1 MKLSQVIS
9 PAIELHS
16 TLNPKIWV
24 GEKLRPEVRS
34 ALIKI
39 ARQFQKFVDVPF
51 QVEDIIVTGSN
62 ANYTYTKH
70 SDLDLH
76 LIVDLNQVECARQAE
91 ELFDTKR
98 LLFKRE
104 HAITIRDIPVEI
116 YVENLNEP
124 VKGAVYSL
132 SKNTWITPPEQQE
145 EPDIDFA
152 AVERMTRIWGR
163 LIQRAVIHAHL
174 PTCERLMELLRN
186 YRRMGL
192 NTPAGEFSKGN
203 LVYKSLRNSGS
214 VEALAV
220 MLDRLHDQQLSISQ

>member
-1 MKLSQVIS
+1 MKLTQII
-9 PAIELHS
+9 PAIELHDS
-16 TLNPKIWV
+16 LNPKIWT
-24 GEKLRPEVRS
+24 GENLRPEVRA

-39 ARQFQKFVDVPF
+39 AKSFQQFVDVPF

-62 ANYTYTKH
+62 ANYTYTEH

-76 LIVDLNQVECARQAE
+76 LIVDLDRVECSREAE

-116 YVENLNEP
+116 YVENTNEP

-132 SKNTWITPPEQQE
+132 SQNSWITPPEQQDQ
-145 EPDIDFA
+145 PDVDFD
-152 AVERMTRIWGR
+152 AVVRMTRIWGR
-163 LIQRAVIHAHL
+163 LIQRAVIHADL
-174 PTCERLMELLRN
+174 PTCERLMALLRQ

>member
-1 MKLSQVIS
+1 MKLSQVIA

-16 TLNPKIWV
+16 TLNPQLWTR
-24 GEKLRPEVRS
+24 EKLRPEVRS
-34 ALIKI
+34 TLIKI
-39 ARQFQKFVDVPF
+39 AREFRKFVDIPF

-76 LIVDLNQVECARQAE
+76 LIVDLSRVECERQAE

-104 HAITIRDIPVEI
+104 HSITIRDIPVEI
-116 YVENLNEP
+116 YVENIKEP

-132 SKNTWITPPEQQE
+132 SKNRWITPPKQQNQ
-145 EPDIDFA
+145 PDIDFPA
-152 AVERMTRIWGR
+152 IERMTRIWGR

-192 NTPAGEFSKGN
+192 NTSDGEFSKGN

>member
-1 MKLSQVIS
+1 MKLTQIS
-9 PAIELHS
+9 PAIELHDS
-16 TLNPKIWV
+16 LNPKIWT
-24 GEKLRPEVRS
+24 GENLRPEVRA

-39 ARQFQKFVDVPF
+39 AESFQQFVDVPF
-51 QVEDIIVTGSN
+51 EVEDIIVTGSN
-62 ANYTYTKH
+62 ANYTYTEH

-76 LIVDLNQVECARQAE
+76 LIVDLDRVECAREAE

-116 YVENLNEP
+116 YVENANEP

-132 SKNTWITPPEQQE
+132 SQNSWIKPPEQQDQ
-145 EPDIDFA
+145 PDVDFD
-152 AVERMTRIWGR
+152 AVVRMTRIWGR
-163 LIQRAVIHAHL
+163 LIQRAVIHADL
-174 PTCERLMELLRN
+174 ATCERLMTLLRQ

>member
-1 MKLSQVIS
+1 MKLTQVIA
-9 PAIELHS
+9 PAIELHN
-16 TLNPKIWV
+16 TLNPKIWT
-24 GEKLRPEVRS
+24 GEVLRPEVRS
-34 ALIKI
+34 ALVKI
-39 ARQFQKFVDVPF
+39 ARSFQQFVDIPF
-51 QVEDIIVTGSN
+51 EVEDIIVTGSN
-62 ANYTYTKH
+62 ANYTYTEH

-76 LIVDLNQVECARQAE
+76 LIVDLGNVECERQVE

-132 SKNTWITPPEQQE
+132 SKNGWIKPPEQQDQ
-145 EPDIDFA
+145 PDVDFV

-163 LIQRAVIHAHL
+163 LIQRAVIHADL
-174 PTCERLMELLRN
+174 PTCERLMALLRQ

-220 MLDRLHDQQLSISQ
+220 MLDRLHDQKLSISQ

>member
-1 MKLSQVIS
+1 MKLSQVIA
-9 PAIELHS
+9 PAIELHN
-16 TLNPKIWV
+16 TLNPKIWA
-24 GEKLRPEVRS
+24 GENLRPEVRS

-39 ARQFQKFVDVPF
+39 AQEFRQYVDIPF
-51 QVEDIIVTGSN
+51 EIEDIIVTGSN

-76 LIVDLNQVECARQAE
+76 LIVDFSRVECQRQAE

-98 LLFKRE
+98 LLFKRD
-104 HAITIRDIPVEI
+104 HSITIRDIPVEI

-132 SKNTWITPPEQQE
+132 SKNSWITPPEQQT

-192 NTPAGEFSKGN
+192 NTPDREFSKGN

-220 MLDRLHDQQLSISQ
+220 MLDRLHDQRLSISQ

>member
-1 MKLSQVIS
+1 MKLTQII
-9 PAIELHS
+9 PAIELHDS
-16 TLNPKIWV
+16 LNPKIWT
-24 GEKLRPEVRS
+24 GENLRPEVRA

-39 ARQFQKFVDVPF
+39 AESFQQFVDVPF

-62 ANYTYTKH
+62 ANFTYTEH

-76 LIVDLNQVECARQAE
+76 LIVDLDRVECAREAE

-116 YVENLNEP
+116 YVENTNEP

-132 SKNTWITPPEQQE
+132 SQNSWITPPEQQDQ
-145 EPDIDFA
+145 PDVDFD
-152 AVERMTRIWGR
+152 AVVRMTRIWGR
-163 LIQRAVIHAHL
+163 LIQRAVIHADL
-174 PTCERLMELLRN
+174 PTCERLMTLLRQ